1 MNSKNYALP
10 SGTNRRYDA
19 VTFGEVMMRLSPN
32 QNERL
37 QNCQTLRRYPGGS
50 ELNIAA
56 GLSMLGLY
64 TAMITRLPQNDAGSY
79 IQNAIISCGVQDDFI
94 IQDTDSESRVGI
106 YFYENGAYPRKP
118 QVLYDRRHS
127 AINGVEIAEVLPE
140 VYQSARL
147 FHTSGISLAISEKP
161 RRCAIELMRRF
172 KQNGALISF
181 DVNFRANLWS
191 EEDAR
196 NTITSILPLI
206 DILFVSEETLR
217 RTFRQTGT
225 LEEILR
231 AFAKANDISL
241 IASTERKVL
250 SPKCHNFTSTVYDAG
265 KNCFF
270 NEQEY
275 EAIDVIDRVGSGD
288 AYVAGALYGL
298 LTENDPL
305 AMVKFGNAMS
315 AIKSTVEGDLPS
327 TSLKEVRAVIASHE
341 GIGPQSELNR

>member
-1 MNSKNYALP
+1 MAKP
-10 SGTNRRYDA
+10 SNAHGQCDYRRFDA

-37 QNCQTLRRYPGGS
+37 QNCQTLRRFPGGS

-56 GLSMLGLY
+56 GLSMLGLK

-79 IQNAIISCGVQDDFI
+79 IQNAMIACGVQDDYI
-94 IQDTDSESRVGI
+94 IHDPDRESRVGI

-127 AINGVEIAEVLPE
+127 AINGVDISEVAPE
-140 VYQSARL
+140 AYGSARL
-147 FHTSGISLAISEKP
+147 FHTSGISLAISENA
-161 RRCAIELMRRF
+161 RTCAVELMRRF
-172 KQNGALISF
+172 KQHGALISF

-191 EEDAR
+191 EDEAR
-196 NTITSILPLI
+196 NVITSILPLI

-217 RTFRQTGT
+217 RTFGQTGT
-225 LEEILR
+225 LQDIMR
-231 AFAKANDISL
+231 TFARTNGLSIV
-241 IASTERKVL
+241 ASTERTVI
-250 SPKCHNFTSTVYDAG
+250 SPKCHNFTSTIYDA
-265 KNCFF
+265 KRDCFF
-270 NEQEY
+270 AEKPY

-298 LTENDPL
+298 LTEDDPL
-305 AMVKFGNAMS
+305 AMVQYGNAMS

-327 TSLKEVRAVIASHE
+327 TTLKEVRAVIASHQ
-341 GIGPQSELNR
+341 GCGPQSELNR